1 MQYRVS
7 RNDQEFGPYTLEEL
21 QRYASEV
28 SILPNDY
35 VLMGLNGY
43 W

>member
-1 MQYRVS
+1 MQYRV

-21 QRYASEV
+21 QRYVQREV
-28 SILPNDY
+28 FYQTIMC
-35 VLMGLNGY
+35 LMGLNGY